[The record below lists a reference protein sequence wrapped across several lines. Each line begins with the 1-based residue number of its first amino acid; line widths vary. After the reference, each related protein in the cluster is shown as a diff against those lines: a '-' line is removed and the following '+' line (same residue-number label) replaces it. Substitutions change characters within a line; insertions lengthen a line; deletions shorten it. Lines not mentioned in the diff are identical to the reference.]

1 MDTRRRDLL
10 KLSPLV
16 VAAAATTIGRSA
28 VAESPASAGMET
40 AFSVRKYGAI
50 GDGKILDSP
59 AINAA
64 ITACN
69 AAGGGIVYV
78 SPGNYLCGTV
88 ILKSNVTLYLEAGAT
103 ILGSTRLTDYNPK
116 YLIYARNAENVGLV
130 GPGRIDGQGHAF
142 WIPSRR
148 AEVPSD
154 QDWAD
159 AIHLDWKPTERPEQ
173 MVEFHGVTNLRIDG
187 VQLQGAPG
195 WTMRPFN
202 CNRVVIHGIRIKNP
216 VYGPNTDGIDIT
228 GCQDVMIS
236 DCIIDTGDDAI
247 CLKSEDVDGEAC
259 QITKNIVVTNCI
271 ISGCCNG
278 FKIGTKTENGFENIT
293 FSNSVL
299 FNEDVPF
306 GSRLNAGISLEMV
319 DGGWVDGVVI
329 TGIQMRRVRAPLHIR
344 LGARSKPHNHSKSGL
359 RGIVIDGIHAT
370 DAILTS
376 SMTGL
381 PGMELEDVRLSD
393 IHIETVY
400 PGKKEWLKESVP
412 EVPKAYPQSRM
423 FGWLPASGLYCRHV
437 KGLSLRDI
445 SFRAPADEWRPT
457 MICDDISKL
466 TICGFETTPIE
477 GDTPPIELTDVDGSW
492 ISQAAAPPGSKALL
506 TVKGAKTKDTLIS
519 SCDLREAAHPF
530 EMLDTAA
537 GVVRAEFN
545 IQAIA
550 ALNQTRS

>member
-1 MDTRRRDLL
+1 MNRRQIMTSLAGL
-10 KLSPLV
+10 GAL
-16 VAAAATTIGRSA
+16 AAGEIPSFALESGPTKASYLPVFDPRQMGAT
-28 VAESPASAGMET
+28 
-40 AFSVRKYGAI
+40 
-50 GDGKILDSP
+50 GDGKTLDSP

-69 AAGGGIVYV
+69 AAGGGIVYI

-103 ILGSTRLTDYNPK
+103 ILGSTRLADYNPK

-142 WIPSRR
+142 WIPSGR
-148 AEVPSD
+148 AQVPSN

-173 MVEFHGVTNLRIDG
+173 MVQFHAVTNLRVDG

-319 DGGWVDGVVI
+319 DGGWLDGVVI

-344 LGARSKPHNHSKSGL
+344 MGARSKPHNHSKSGL
-359 RGIVIDGIHAT
+359 RGIVIEGIHAT

-376 SMTGL
+376 SITGL
-381 PGMELEDVRLSD
+381 PGMEIEDVNLSN
-393 IHIETVY
+393 IHIDTVY
-400 PGKKEWLKESVP
+400 PGKKEWLKASVP

-437 KGLSLRDI
+437 KELSLRNM
-445 SFRAPADEWRPT
+445 SFRAPVDEWRPT
-457 MICDDISKL
+457 IICDDISKL
-466 TICGFETTPIE
+466 TICGFDTTPIKD
-477 GDTPPIELTDVDGSW
+477 GVPAIALTDIDCGW
-492 ISQAAAPPGSKALL
+492 ISQAAAPIGSKALL
-506 TVKGAKTKDTLIS
+506 TVQGAKTKNTLIS
-519 SCDLREAAHPF
+519 GCDLREAVHPF
-530 EMLDTAA
+530 EVTDIAAA

-545 IQAIA
+545 IQNEASK
-550 ALNQTRS
+550 N